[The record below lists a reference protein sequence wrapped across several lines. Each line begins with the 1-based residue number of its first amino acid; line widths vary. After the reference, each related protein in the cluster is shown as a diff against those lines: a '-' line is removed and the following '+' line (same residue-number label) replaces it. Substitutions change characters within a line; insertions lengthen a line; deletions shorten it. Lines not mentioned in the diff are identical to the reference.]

1 MCGGSADADR
11 WRWRLRVH
19 ARVLCSSASPLCRA
33 VFMCNVHF
41 TWRPYPVRSLLSP
54 NLELPTAR
62 VQLCIALLGNVD
74 YSTNAARAAPR
85 RHPDRPEHKCG
96 AASSSAAVVEAWHAP
111 KDGNEHHAGDGS
123 WSSCSRLA
131 SSACA
136 SFFAMTEDSAAA
148 VENRPPPRPHS
159 RPHTGSNSFMCGDV
173 RGLAVLMRC
182 GAAVLFARLA
192 CKNRHPGC
200 RPKLSDR
207 A

>member
-1 MCGGSADADR
+1 
-11 WRWRLRVH
+11 
-19 ARVLCSSASPLCRA
+19 
-33 VFMCNVHF
+33 MCNVHF
-41 TWRPYPVRSLLSP
+41 TWRSYLVRPLLRP
-54 NLELPTAR
+54 NPELPTAW
-62 VQLCIALLGNVD
+62 LLSCIVLADVD

-85 RHPDRPEHKCG
+85 RHPDHL
-96 AASSSAAVVEAWHAP
+96 SSAAVVGVWHAP

-123 WSSCSRLA
+123 WSSCRRLA

-148 VENRPPPRPHS
+148 VENGPPPRPHS

-182 GAAVLFARLA
+182 GAAAPSARLA
-192 CKNRHPGC
+192 CKNRHQVQAAETVA
-200 RPKLSDR
+200 R